1 VRTQSTEQ
9 TDLIAQR
16 AADDPHPPPARLRQ
30 LDKTATYNSTLES
43 KPEER
48 GPGRRSVEAGVRRA
62 APPAPGATQ
71 LGQRSRGVVSL
82 HLRTLARE
90 GRMTVT
96 IGRRELLV
104 ALGGAAAAWPL
115 AARAQQPAHPVIGYL
130 SARSPD
136 DTWHL
141 VEAFRRG
148 LREGVSRVRTR
159 RSNTAGGS
167 VSGSDLLNSLP
178 ISYASP

>member
-1 VRTQSTEQ
+1 ML
-9 TDLIAQR
+9 DLR
-16 AADDPHPPPARLRQ
+16 RRQ
-30 LDKTATYNSTLES
+30 FITL
-43 KPEER
+43 
-48 GPGRRSVEAGVRRA
+48 
-62 APPAPGATQ
+62 
-71 LGQRSRGVVSL
+71 
-82 HLRTLARE
+82 
-90 GRMTVT
+90 
-96 IGRRELLV
+96 
-104 ALGGAAAAWPL
+104 LGGAAVAWPL
-115 AARAQQPAHPVIGYL
+115 AARAQQSAHPVIGYL

-167 VSGSDLLNSLP
+167 VSRSDLLDSLP